1 MCRLFGLRA
10 ARPITATFWLLDAP
24 DSLAAQSH
32 RNPDGT
38 GIGSFAPD
46 GTPIIDKA
54 PMAAW
59 EDTDFAAE
67 ARALTSDTFVAHVR
81 YASTGALTAPNTHP
95 FTQDGR
101 IFAHNGAF
109 SGLDV
114 LDRRLAELDAQS
126 LVGGETDSE
135 RMFALITAETRARAG
150 DVEGGIVA
158 ALTWIIEQ
166 LPIYALNVIL
176 ATPDQ
181 MWAVRYPDT
190 NELWLLQRPASGD
203 DLAARS
209 PRISAR
215 SDELG
220 DCDSVVVASE
230 RMDDDPAWRPIAAG
244 ELVRI
249 DRDLAVRT
257 SRPFPATASHQLTR
271 DDVAR

>member
-38 GIGSFAPD
+38 GIGTFAPD

-109 SGLDV
+109 AGLDV

-135 RMFALITAETRARAG
+135 RMFALITAESRARAG
-150 DVEGGIVA
+150 DVEAGIVA

-176 ATPDQ
+176 ATPEQ

-209 PRISAR
+209 SRISAR